1 MRNNVVLFGAAD
13 TFFPLMVFA
22 QERVVFAQS
31 QRCGGKKSLIDV
43 INFQNWTTVD
53 SIGIQTSKLAVVNI
67 LQ

>member
-1 MRNNVVLFGAAD
+1 MRKNVVLFGAIGP
-13 TFFPLMVFA
+13 FFPLIVCA
-22 QERVVFAQS
+22 QERVFAQS
-31 QRCGGKKSLIDV
+31 QRCGGEKSRIDV